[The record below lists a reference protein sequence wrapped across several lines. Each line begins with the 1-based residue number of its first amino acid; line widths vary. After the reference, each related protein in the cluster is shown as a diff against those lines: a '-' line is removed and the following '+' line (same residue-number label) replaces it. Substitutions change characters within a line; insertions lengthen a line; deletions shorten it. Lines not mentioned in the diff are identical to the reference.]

1 MPPLVAPPLLIPIP
15 ITKGT
20 PFLPAV
26 MLNRLCSV
34 YAPSTLDP
42 SMLDP
47 SMLDPAME
55 SCSFAE
61 KFSTNTLAAAVT
73 IR

>member
-1 MPPLVAPPLLIPIP
+1 
-15 ITKGT
+15 
-20 PFLPAV
+20 
-26 MLNRLCSV
+26 MLD
-34 YAPSTLDP
+34 PSMLDP